1 MKKAKNIAIIL
12 TIVSIVL
19 FIISPNVKA
28 TINTGDYNPSSK
40 QPTAEDVNTIV
51 GLANPIIG
59 TIKVIGIVVAV
70 VTLAVIGLKYMTGS
84 VEEKA
89 EYKKTMIPYLIGAIL
104 VVSITQLLGVV
115 IQLVVNVK

>member
-19 FIISPNVKA
+19 FIISPNIKA

-40 QPTAEDVNTIV
+40 LPTAEDVSTIV

-59 TIKVIGIVVAV
+59 TIKVIGIVIAV

-89 EYKKTMIPYLIGAIL
+89 EYKKTMIPYLIGVIL
-104 VVSITQLLGVV
+104 VVAITQFLGIV